1 MKFSAPLAL
10 AGFSAGV
17 LSNVT
22 PRDPS
27 DFLEVIDS
35 VEKRVDSL
43 TIAIDAYGGDTSP
56 VQAAVTTLVDDIIS
70 GNTKLSAQAT
80 LSLAVTFELNEKVT
94 IFINH
99 VKDLIK
105 SLQLKLVVI
114 RADGKCGLVRENIY
128 AIDTAAVIL
137 MKTIVA
143 HCNPLAQKIAEER
156 EALLQGLLN
165 GCKEDFSTSNCP

>member
-10 AGFSAGV
+10 ACFSAGV
-17 LSNVT
+17 LSNIT

-27 DFLEVIDS
+27 DFLKVIDS
-35 VEKRVDSL
+35 VENSVDSL
-43 TIAIDAYGGDTSP
+43 RIVVDAYSGDASP
-56 VQAAVTTLVDDIIS
+56 VQAAVTTLVDDMMS

-80 LSLAVTFELNEKVT
+80 LSLAATVELDEQVTR
-94 IFINH
+94 FINH

-128 AIDTAAVIL
+128 AIDTAAVTL
-137 MKTIVA
+137 MKTIVV
-143 HCNPLAQKIAEER
+143 HCNPAVEEITKEK

-165 GCKEDFSTSNCP
+165 GCKENFSTSNCP

>member
-10 AGFSAGV
+10 ACFSAGV

-27 DFLEVIDS
+27 DFLKVIDS
-35 VEKRVDSL
+35 VENCVDSL
-43 TIAIDAYGGDTSP
+43 KIVVDAYSGDASP
-56 VQAAVTTLVDDIIS
+56 VQAAVTTLVDDMMS

-80 LSLAVTFELNEKVT
+80 LNLAETFELNEKVT
-94 IFINH
+94 SFINH

-128 AIDTAAVIL
+128 AIDTAAVTL
-137 MKTIVA
+137 MKTIVV
-143 HCNPLAQKIAEER
+143 HCNPVAQKIAEER

-165 GCKEDFSTSNCP
+165 GCKEDFNTSNCP

>member
-10 AGFSAGV
+10 ACFSAGV

-27 DFLEVIDS
+27 DFPKVIET
-35 VEKRVDSL
+35 VEKDVDIL
-43 TIAIDAYGGDTSP
+43 KIAIDAYGGDISP

-80 LSLAVTFELNEKVT
+80 LSLAETFELNEKVT

-128 AIDTAAVIL
+128 AIDTAAVTL
-137 MKTIVA
+137 MKTIVV
-143 HCNPLAQKIAEER
+143 HCNPAVQEIGEQK

-165 GCKEDFSTSNCP
+165 GCKEDFNTSNCP